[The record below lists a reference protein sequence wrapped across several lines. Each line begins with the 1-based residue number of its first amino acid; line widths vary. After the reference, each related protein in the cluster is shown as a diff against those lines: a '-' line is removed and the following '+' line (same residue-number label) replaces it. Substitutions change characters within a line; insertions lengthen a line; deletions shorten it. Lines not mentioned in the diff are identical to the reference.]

1 MVIKSGSNGLRRYA
15 ITGSRVK
22 NAHSHADDDHH
33 DEDEEEEDMSQEGRE
48 REELGG
54 HGTGE
59 MPEMNMNRLKGEGEE
74 SWQSKAGLF
83 RPPGEC

>member
-1 MVIKSGSNGLRRYA
+1 MTVITILLDDAIMVINSGSNGLRRYA
-15 ITGSRVK
+15 ISGSRVK

-54 HGTGE
+54 HGVDGTGV
-59 MPEMNMNRLKGEGEE
+59 RCVK
-74 SWQSKAGLF
+74 
-83 RPPGEC
+83 